1 MLIAFEGIDG
11 SGKTTQ
17 AELLMAN
24 LQTIGMDPVLLRE
37 PGATPLGEKI
47 RDILLHGNDLNIMP
61 VTEFLLFSAS
71 RSQLVYEKLNE
82 LLHAGRVVILDRY
95 FYSSIAYQGFGRGI
109 AINEIENISRFATNG
124 ILPDIIFL
132 LDLDIALASERLI
145 KSGKFIDRMEKAEKD
160 FYRKVLQGF
169 RYCAE
174 KDAGRFVVVD
184 ANADRDS
191 IARDIFKEVLR
202 RMKKND

>member
-17 AELLMAN
+17 AELLMTN
-24 LQTIGMDPVLLRE
+24 LQQLGIESVLLRE

-47 RDILLHGNDLNIMP
+47 RDILLHGEDLNIKP

-71 RSQLVYEKLNE
+71 RSQLVYERLE
-82 LLHAGRVVILDRY
+82 DLLHAEKVVILDRY

-109 AINEIENISRFATNG
+109 AVDEIENISRFATNG
-124 ILPDIIFL
+124 ILPDVIFL
-132 LDLDIALASERLI
+132 LELDIALATERRL
-145 KSGKFIDRMEKAEKD
+145 KSGKFTDRMESAQGD

-169 RYCAE
+169 RYCAQKDADRFVIIDGNKE
-174 KDAGRFVVVD
+174 KDT
-184 ANADRDS
+184 
-191 IARDIFKEVLR
+191 IAKVIFEEVLR
-202 RMKKND
+202 RMNKK